1 MDRRITIFILLL
13 LVLINVIFF
22 AIVRPLKSSRLKTNH
37 AEETDEVVF
46 ITNDENYL
54 KIQEVKQDEEKQ
66 NQPVITGSEGEDG
79 SFADEENK
87 NSKKKPAIDDIDDN
101 ASSDDETP
109 PPSDDPEDPPEEE
122 VDEPVVPDPFLD

>member
-1 MDRRITIFILLL
+1 M
-13 LVLINVIFF
+13 
-22 AIVRPLKSSRLKTNH
+22 
-37 AEETDEVVF
+37 F
-46 ITNDENYL
+46 ITDDENYL

-87 NSKKKPAIDDIDDN
+87 NVKKEPAIDDNEDD
-101 ASSDDETP
+101 ASSDDET

-122 VDEPVVPDPFLD
+122 PDEPVVPDPFLD